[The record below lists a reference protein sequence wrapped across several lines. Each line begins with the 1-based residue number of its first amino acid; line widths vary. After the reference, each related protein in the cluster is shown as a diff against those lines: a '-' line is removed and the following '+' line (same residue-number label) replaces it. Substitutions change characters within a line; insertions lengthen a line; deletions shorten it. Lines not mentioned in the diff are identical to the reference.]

1 MKKRKL
7 KSTKKVAVFLLMMAV
22 WMASSFVWLQS
33 YFADLTM
40 DKLIFQ
46 MRVPMTGTNS
56 DIIWN
61 YLLYAVPPCLVMGLL
76 LWLLLRKPE
85 RIFKFRIF
93 TLLRKGLLP
102 LSILCVLVSAGYGIW
117 RFDIP
122 DYLYA
127 QTHAS
132 KLYENHYVDPNTV
145 ELTFPE
151 KKRNLI
157 YIFLESFEQTFASAE
172 YGGFQEENLIPN
184 LTKLQREK
192 GSTYF
197 SEPGGYGMT
206 EMANCSWTM
215 ASMVAQTSG
224 IPLSIPLAHN
234 DYDMYDTFLP
244 GVTTLGQILEKEG
257 YQQELLIGSEAAFAG
272 TDHYF
277 EQHGN
282 YAIRDYDYAIENGW
296 IPEDY
301 YEWWGFEDEK
311 LFAFAKEELNR
322 LYETGEP
329 FNLTMATMDTHCVE
343 GYTCEL
349 CEDEYENP
357 YYNVIS
363 CSDRQLS
370 AFVDWIKEQ
379 PFAENT
385 TVVLCGDHLTMDA
398 AYSDS
403 VDEDF
408 HRTDFNV
415 IINAAAEAEN
425 PHDRVFCALDLFPTT
440 LAALGV
446 EIPGNRLGLG
456 ANLFSDEP
464 TLCESMGTE
473 ELADQIKQTNN
484 YYNKHFLYG
493 KNKA

>member
-1 MKKRKL
+1 
-7 KSTKKVAVFLLMMAV
+7 
-22 WMASSFVWLQS
+22 
-33 YFADLTM
+33 
-40 DKLIFQ
+40 
-46 MRVPMTGTNS
+46 
-56 DIIWN
+56 
-61 YLLYAVPPCLVMGLL
+61 
-76 LWLLLRKPE
+76 
-85 RIFKFRIF
+85 
-93 TLLRKGLLP
+93 
-102 LSILCVLVSAGYGIW
+102 
-117 RFDIP
+117 
-122 DYLYA
+122 
-127 QTHAS
+127 
-132 KLYENHYVDPNTV
+132 
-145 ELTFPE
+145 
-151 KKRNLI
+151 
-157 YIFLESFEQTFASAE
+157 
-172 YGGFQEENLIPN
+172 
-184 LTKLQREK
+184 
-192 GSTYF
+192 
-197 SEPGGYGMT
+197 MT

-224 IPLSIPLAHN
+224 IPLSIPLARN
-234 DYDMYDTFLP
+234 DYNMYETFLP

-277 EQHGN
+277 QQHGD
-282 YAIRDYDYAIENGW
+282 YAIRDYTYAKENGW

-349 CEDEYENP
+349 CEDTYENP

-370 AFVDWIKEQ
+370 DFVKWIKEQ
-379 PFAENT
+379 PFADNT

-408 HRTDFNV
+408 HRTDYNV
-415 IINAAAEAEN
+415 IVHPAAEAAD
-425 PHDRVFCALDLFPTT
+425 PHDRIFCALDLFPTT

-456 ANLFSDEP
+456 TNLFSEEA

-473 ELADQIKQTNN
+473 ELAEQIKQTNN
-484 YYNKHFLYG
+484 YYKKHFLYG
-493 KNKA
+493 KNKS

>member
-1 MKKRKL
+1 MKRQKHKN
-7 KSTKKVAVFLLMMAV
+7 TKKAAVILLLLAV
-22 WMASSFVWLQS
+22 WMSASFVWMEN

-56 DIIWN
+56 DIVWN
-61 YLLYAVPPCLVMGLL
+61 YLLYAVPPCAVTGLL

-85 RIFKFRIF
+85 RIFKLRIL
-93 TLLRKGLLP
+93 TGLRKHLLVFSALCL
-102 LSILCVLVSAGYGIW
+102 LSSAGYGIW

-122 DYLYA
+122 SYLYA

-132 KLYENHYVDPNTV
+132 KLYETYYVDPNTV

-151 KKRNLI
+151 KKRNLV
-157 YIFLESFEQTFASAE
+157 YIFLESFEQTFASRE
-172 YGGFQEENLIPN
+172 YGGFQEENLLPN
-184 LTKLQREK
+184 LTTLQREK

-197 SEPGGYGMT
+197 SEPEGYGMT

-224 IPLSIPLAHN
+224 IPLSIPLARN
-234 DYDMYDTFLP
+234 DYNMYETFLP

-277 EQHGN
+277 QQHGD
-282 YAIRDYDYAIENGW
+282 YAIRDYTYAKENGW

-301 YEWWGFEDEK
+301 YEWGGFEDEK

-349 CEDEYENP
+349 CEDTYENP

-370 AFVDWIKEQ
+370 DFVKWIKEQ
-379 PFAENT
+379 PFADNT

-403 VDEDF
+403 VEEDF
-408 HRTDFNV
+408 HRTDYNV
-415 IINAAAEAEN
+415 IVHPAAEAAD
-425 PHDRVFCALDLFPTT
+425 PHDRIFCALDLFPTT

-456 ANLFSDEP
+456 TNLFSEEA

-473 ELADQIKQTNN
+473 ELAEQIKQTNN

-493 KNKA
+493 KNKS

>member
-7 KSTKKVAVFLLMMAV
+7 KSTKKVAVFLLLMAV

-184 LTKLQREK
+184 LTKLQQEK

-244 GVTTLGQILEKEG
+244 GVTTL
-257 YQQELLIGSEAAFAG
+257 
-272 TDHYF
+272 TDS
-277 EQHGN
+277 GKG
-282 YAIRDYDYAIENGW
+282 R
-296 IPEDY
+296 
-301 YEWWGFEDEK
+301 
-311 LFAFAKEELNR
+311 
-322 LYETGEP
+322 
-329 FNLTMATMDTHCVE
+329 
-343 GYTCEL
+343 
-349 CEDEYENP
+349 
-357 YYNVIS
+357 
-363 CSDRQLS
+363 LS
-370 AFVDWIKEQ
+370 AG
-379 PFAENT
+379 A
-385 TVVLCGDHLTMDA
+385 
-398 AYSDS
+398 S
-403 VDEDF
+403 
-408 HRTDFNV
+408 HRF
-415 IINAAAEAEN
+415 
-425 PHDRVFCALDLFPTT
+425 RGGFC
-440 LAALGV
+440 
-446 EIPGNRLGLG
+446 GNRP
-456 ANLFSDEP
+456 LF
-464 TLCESMGTE
+464 
-473 ELADQIKQTNN
+473 
-484 YYNKHFLYG
+484 
-493 KNKA
+493 